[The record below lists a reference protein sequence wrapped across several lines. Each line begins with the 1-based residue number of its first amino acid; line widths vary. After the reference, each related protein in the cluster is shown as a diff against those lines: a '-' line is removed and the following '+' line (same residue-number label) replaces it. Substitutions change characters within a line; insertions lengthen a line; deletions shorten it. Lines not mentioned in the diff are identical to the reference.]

1 MTVAVA
7 ARTRDEVLRQSAR
20 LFAERGFRGTSV
32 GDIGAAC
39 GVSGPALYKHFRSK
53 QEILGRLLVDIS
65 EQLLAGAG
73 DVLAAAA
80 CPVDAV
86 RGLVEFHTD
95 FALAEPDLI
104 RVQGRDLDSLR
115 EAEQAQV
122 RRLQRDYVALWCD
135 ALRGLDPALAPE
147 AARVR
152 AHAVLGLL
160 NSTPHSTHRVP
171 LHHERAHARHELTAM
186 ALRALAVDVAPPAD
200 VALPAGA
207 TR

>member
-1 MTVAVA
+1 VAVA

-39 GVSGPALYKHFRSK
+39 GVSGPALYKHFPSK
-53 QEILGRLLVDIS
+53 QAILGRLLVDIS
-65 EQLLAGAG
+65 EQLLDGAR
-73 DVLAAAA
+73 DVLGAAAD
-80 CPVDAV
+80 PVPAV
-86 RGLVEFHTD
+86 RGLVEFHAD

-115 EAEQAQV
+115 ESEQAQV

-135 ALRGLDPALAPE
+135 ALRALDPRLPGE

-160 NSTPHSTHRVP
+160 NSTPHSTHRAP
-171 LHHERAHARHELTAM
+171 SEPERARARDELTGM
-186 ALRALAVDVAPPAD
+186 ALRALGVEAARA
-200 VALPAGA
+200 AQAA
-207 TR
+207 R